1 MKDWKERFNEK
12 FVGIVQVPSNTTA
25 ISYKPS
31 GIWKEDSCGG
41 YETMTQPYQV
51 IEFIEQELEAQRL
64 AFIKMV
70 ENKMINKQV
79 ISLDEAG
86 YNMALE
92 DLLKEIKGEK

>member
-1 MKDWKERFNEK
+1 MRDWKERFNEK
-12 FVGIVQVPSNTTA
+12 FVGIIQVPSNTTA

-31 GIWKEDSCGG
+31 GIWKEAPYGG

-70 ENKMINKQV
+70 ESKKNGKHQ
-79 ISLDEAG
+79 LDES
-86 YNMALE
+86 YEVLE
-92 DLLKEIKGEK
+92 DLLKEIKDQK